1 MFNTIIYKKKEA
13 IVIIYLNRPEVL
25 NAMNRLMWNELDE
38 ALNLAEK
45 DPEIKVLIFTGKG
58 RAFSSGADLKE
69 SPKRTKQEYREY
81 LEKLQRVSL
90 RLIEFPKPTI
100 AAINGYALGSGY
112 ELALACDIRIAAE
125 DALIGSPEAKV
136 SSSVTG
142 GATKLLIDLI
152 GPAKAKE
159 LIFTAEFINGK
170 EAERI
175 GLVNKAVRLE
185 DLMKEAINM
194 AKKIAQNSPLS
205 IKLIKKLLNIAK
217 ETSLNSIMQ
226 YEVEACLNTV
236 FSEERLE
243 RIKEFEQR
251 KEKKGEG

>member
-1 MFNTIIYKKKEA
+1 M
-13 IVIIYLNRPEVL
+13 
-25 NAMNRLMWNELDE
+25 
-38 ALNLAEK
+38 
-45 DPEIKVLIFTGKG
+45 
-58 RAFSSGADLKE
+58 
-69 SPKRTKQEYREY
+69 
-81 LEKLQRVSL
+81 
-90 RLIEFPKPTI
+90 
-100 AAINGYALGSGY
+100 
-112 ELALACDIRIAAE
+112 ACDIRIAAE

-142 GATKLLIDLI
+142 GATKLLVDLI

-175 GLVNKAVRLE
+175 GLVNKAVKPE

-226 YEVEACLNTV
+226 YEIEACLNTV

-251 KEKKGEG
+251 KKKKGEG